1 MNAGGGGTGYEV
13 RGEGV
18 CGEAREPSKARQGG
32 KARQR
37 LRRQHRGLPQHGQGH
52 GGHRHGGQGPDDGVQ
67 LLGHAADHVPD
78 GPQHALHDGPDGSN
92 DPLRD
97 GDTDGLA
104 DGLEHAT
111 HDRLGR
117 RLPVRP
123 RRLLLAR
130 PADPLHAG
138 VHRALTGRTRH
149 PRYGGLHHAL
159 VRSAHR
165 LAERQQAR
173 LLP

>member
-1 MNAGGGGTGYEV
+1 M
-13 RGEGV
+13 R
-18 CGEAREPSKARQGG
+18 GEAREPGKARQGG

-52 GGHRHGGQGPDDGVQ
+52 GGQGPDDGVQ
-67 LLGHAADHVPD
+67 LLGHAADHLPD
-78 GPQHALHDGPDGSN
+78 GPQHALYDGPDGPDGPDGSN

-104 DGLEHAT
+104 DGREHAT

-130 PADPLHAG
+130 PTDPLHAG
-138 VHRALTGRTRH
+138 VHRTLTGRTRH
-149 PRYGGLHHAL
+149 PRDGGLHHAL

-165 LAERQQAR
+165 PAERQQAR

>member
-1 MNAGGGGTGYEV
+1 MC
-13 RGEGV
+13 GEEV
-18 CGEAREPSKARQGG
+18 CGEAREPGKARRGGKARQGRKVWRGG

-37 LRRQHRGLPQHGQGH
+37 LRRQHGGLPQHGQG
-52 GGHRHGGQGPDDGVQ
+52 HGGQGPDDGVQ
-67 LLGHAADHVPD
+67 LLGHAAGHLPD
-78 GPQHALHDGPDGSN
+78 GPQHALHDGPDGPDGPN
-92 DPLRD
+92 GPLRD

-123 RRLLLAR
+123 RRQVLAR
-130 PADPLHAG
+130 PTEPLHDG
-138 VHRALTGRTRH
+138 GRHALTRRTRH
-149 PRYGGLHHAL
+149 PRDGGLHRAL
-159 VRSAHR
+159 VRYAHR

-173 LLP
+173 LQP

>member
-1 MNAGGGGTGYEV
+1 M
-13 RGEGV
+13 R
-18 CGEAREPSKARQGG
+18 GEAREPGKARQGW

-67 LLGHAADHVPD
+67 LLGHAADHLPD
-78 GPQHALHDGPDGSN
+78 GPQHALHDGPDGPDGSN

-104 DGLEHAT
+104 DGREHAT

-123 RRLLLAR
+123 RRLVLAR

-149 PRYGGLHHAL
+149 PRDGGLHCAL
-159 VRSAHR
+159 VRYPHR

-173 LLP
+173 PLP